1 MIDRTNLTKKQCEF
15 LDMVDRNIAQWL
27 EDSENWKTYSI
38 DEVRMILKN
47 NIKNHKNSNTKQGL
61 WIMM

>member
-1 MIDRTNLTKKQCEF
+1 MAKREDFEDSKKSRFSKRKNQ
-15 LDMVDRNIAQWL
+15 
-27 EDSENWKTYSI
+27 DSENWKTYSI